1 MDPLSGVLSLLKP
14 RNTMC
19 GGFDVGGEWSLQFP
33 QHDGIKCYAVVS
45 GQCWLV
51 VDSVA

>member
-19 GGFDVGGEWSLQFP
+19 GGFDVGWGM
-33 QHDGIKCYAVVS
+33 
-45 GQCWLV
+45 
-51 VDSVA
+51 VDPVPPA

>member
-1 MDPLSGVLSLLKP
+1 MDPLSDVLSLLKP

-33 QHDGIKCYAVVS
+33 PSRRPQWTRSQTCYHF
-45 GQCWLV
+45 
-51 VDSVA
+51 